1 MNKQELPQPPV
12 LSTGGIFQH
21 QLRCL
26 CHTEETTML
35 LPRLFFSLSLLFCL
49 SLPLSAETFSCD
61 DSALEA
67 NLTKL
72 KSESESGNPAATR
85 QVYLRY
91 TLHGHTEQARAWA
104 EKYVSQL
111 KEKANSR
118 DAKAAWLLGR
128 AYMTGDDYVKPD
140 NAEAI
145 RWFTQASEA
154 GEPSAAYII
163 GELLTKAG
171 NTADARVAYA
181 RAYSL
186 YKKEAESGNAD
197 ALYWQGYMEQN
208 GFGVPVQQAAG
219 IEHMEQAAEQGSLP
233 AAYQL
238 FKTYTKGLGIP
249 EDETKA
255 LHYARILA
263 DKGGDA
269 QMAYVVAD
277 ALLKGKGTQKDEASA
292 LPYLERAAAENI
304 PAAIYHMAWRKQE
317 AGKHAEALADYRRA
331 ASMGHAD
338 AAVQA
343 GIMMLYGKGVDKD
356 EATGLNYLRKASE
369 QLRSPFAPYELAKY
383 YDALGETALA
393 DDYYITASDRGL
405 APAMTRRGLLHLVPF
420 SGLRWGPTETY
431 RWWKEGSNAGDETCT
446 LYLRLYLYVFIPLVL
461 ILVFGLPILLVR
473 SLHKTSINE
482 FADTDAGKQP

>member
-1 MNKQELPQPPV
+1 MQI
-12 LSTGGIFQH
+12 S
-21 QLRCL
+21 R
-26 CHTEETTML
+26 
-35 LPRLFFSLSLLFCL
+35 FFFIITLLFNL
-49 SLPLSAETFSCD
+49 SLPLAAETLSCD
-61 DSALEA
+61 DTSLEA
-67 NLTKL
+67 NLSEL
-72 KSESESGNPAATR
+72 KSASESGNPAATR

-104 EKYVSQL
+104 EKYVYQL
-111 KEKANSR
+111 KEKAHAGE
-118 DAKAAWLLGR
+118 AKAAWLLGR

-171 NTADARVAYA
+171 NTGDARVAYA

-208 GFGVPVQQAAG
+208 GFGVPVQQATG

-249 EDETKA
+249 ADDTKSF
-255 LHYARILA
+255 HYARLLA
-263 DKGGDA
+263 DKGNDA

-277 ALLKGKGTQKDEASA
+277 ALLKGKGTPKNETAA
-292 LPYLERAAAENI
+292 LPYLEKAAEQNI
-304 PAAIYHMAWRKQE
+304 PAAIYHVAWRKQE

-343 GIMMLYGKGVDKD
+343 GTMMLYGKGVDKD
-356 EATGLNYLRKASE
+356 EEIGLNYLRRASE

-383 YDALGETALA
+383 YDELGETELA

-405 APAMTRRGLLHLVPF
+405 AVAMARRGLLHLIPF

-473 SLHKTSINE
+473 SLHKTSVNE
-482 FADTDAGKQP
+482 FADSNDSKQP

>member
-1 MNKQELPQPPV
+1 MQI
-12 LSTGGIFQH
+12 S
-21 QLRCL
+21 
-26 CHTEETTML
+26 
-35 LPRLFFSLSLLFCL
+35 RLFFTITLLFSLSL
-49 SLPLSAETFSCD
+49 PLAAETLSCD
-61 DSALEA
+61 DTSLESH
-67 NLTKL
+67 LSEL
-72 KSESESGNPAATR
+72 KSASESGNPAATR

-111 KEKANSR
+111 KEKAHTG
-118 DAKAAWLLGR
+118 DARAAWLLGR

-140 NAEAI
+140 NSEAI

-171 NTADARVAYA
+171 NTGDARVAYA

-249 EDETKA
+249 ADDTKSF
-255 LHYARILA
+255 HYARLLA
-263 DKGGDA
+263 DKGNDA

-277 ALLKGKGTQKDEASA
+277 ALLKGKGTPKNEPAA
-292 LPYLERAAAENI
+292 LPYLEKAAEQNI
-304 PAAIYHMAWRKQE
+304 PAAIYHVAWRKQE

-338 AAVQA
+338 AAVLA
-343 GIMMLYGKGVDKD
+343 GTMMLYGKGVDKD
-356 EATGLNYLRKASE
+356 EEIGLNYLRRASE

-383 YDALGETALA
+383 YDELGETKLA

-405 APAMTRRGLLHLVPF
+405 AAAMARRGLLHLVPF

-431 RWWKEGSNAGDETCT
+431 RWWNEGSNAGDETCT

-473 SLHKTSINE
+473 SLHKTSVNA
-482 FADTDAGKQP
+482 FADSTDSKQP

>member
-1 MNKQELPQPPV
+1 MQI
-12 LSTGGIFQH
+12 S
-21 QLRCL
+21 
-26 CHTEETTML
+26 
-35 LPRLFFSLSLLFCL
+35 RLFFTITLLFSLSL
-49 SLPLSAETFSCD
+49 PLAAETLSCD
-61 DSALEA
+61 DTSLESH
-67 NLTKL
+67 LSEL
-72 KSESESGNPAATR
+72 KSASESGNPAATR

-111 KEKANSR
+111 KEKAHTG

-140 NAEAI
+140 NSEAI

-171 NTADARVAYA
+171 NTGDARVAYA

-249 EDETKA
+249 ADDTKSF
-255 LHYARILA
+255 HYARLLA
-263 DKGGDA
+263 DKGNDA

-277 ALLKGKGTQKDEASA
+277 ALLKGKGTPKNEPAA
-292 LPYLERAAAENI
+292 LPYLEKAAEQNI
-304 PAAIYHMAWRKQE
+304 PAAIYHVAWRKQE

-338 AAVQA
+338 AAVLA
-343 GIMMLYGKGVDKD
+343 GTMMLYGKGVDKD
-356 EATGLNYLRKASE
+356 EEIGLNYLRRASE

-383 YDALGETALA
+383 YDELGETKLA

-405 APAMTRRGLLHLVPF
+405 AAAMARRGLLHLVPF

-431 RWWKEGSNAGDETCT
+431 RWWNEGSNAGDETCT

-473 SLHKTSINE
+473 SLHKTSVNA
-482 FADTDAGKQP
+482 FADSTDSKQP

>member
-1 MNKQELPQPPV
+1 MQI
-12 LSTGGIFQH
+12 S
-21 QLRCL
+21 
-26 CHTEETTML
+26 
-35 LPRLFFSLSLLFCL
+35 RLFFIITLLFNL
-49 SLPLSAETFSCD
+49 SLPLAAETLSCD
-61 DSALEA
+61 DTSLESH
-67 NLTKL
+67 LSEL
-72 KSESESGNPAATR
+72 KSASESGNPAATR

-111 KEKANSR
+111 KEKAHAG

-145 RWFTQASEA
+145 RWFTQASDA
-154 GEPSAAYII
+154 GEPSAAYIN

-171 NTADARVAYA
+171 NTGDARVAYA

-249 EDETKA
+249 ADDTKSF
-255 LHYARILA
+255 HYARLLA
-263 DKGGDA
+263 DKGNDA

-277 ALLKGKGTQKDEASA
+277 ALLKGKGTPKNEPAA
-292 LPYLERAAAENI
+292 LPYLEKAAEQNI
-304 PAAIYHMAWRKQE
+304 PAAIYHVAWRKQE

-343 GIMMLYGKGVDKD
+343 GTMMLYGKGVDKD
-356 EATGLNYLRKASE
+356 EEIGLNYLRRASE

-383 YDALGETALA
+383 YDELGETELA

-405 APAMTRRGLLHLVPF
+405 AAAMARRGLLHLVPF

-431 RWWKEGSNAGDETCT
+431 RWWREGSNAGDKTCT

-473 SLHKTSINE
+473 SLHKTSVNE
-482 FADTDAGKQP
+482 FADSNDSKQP

>member
-1 MNKQELPQPPV
+1 MQI
-12 LSTGGIFQH
+12 S
-21 QLRCL
+21 
-26 CHTEETTML
+26 
-35 LPRLFFSLSLLFCL
+35 RLFFTITLLFSLSL
-49 SLPLSAETFSCD
+49 PLAAETLSCD
-61 DSALEA
+61 DTSLESH
-67 NLTKL
+67 LSEL
-72 KSESESGNPAATR
+72 KSASESGNPAATR

-111 KEKANSR
+111 KEKAHTG
-118 DAKAAWLLGR
+118 DARAAWLLGR

-140 NAEAI
+140 NSEAI

-171 NTADARVAYA
+171 NTGDARVAYA

-249 EDETKA
+249 ADDTKSF
-255 LHYARILA
+255 HYARLLA
-263 DKGGDA
+263 DKGNDA

-277 ALLKGKGTQKDEASA
+277 ALLKGKGTPKNEPAA
-292 LPYLERAAAENI
+292 LPYLEKAAEQNI
-304 PAAIYHMAWRKQE
+304 PAAIYHVAWRKQE

-343 GIMMLYGKGVDKD
+343 GTMMLYGKGVEKD
-356 EATGLNYLRKASE
+356 ESTGLNYLRRASE

-383 YDALGETALA
+383 YDELGETKLA

-405 APAMTRRGLLHLVPF
+405 AAAMARRGLLHLVPF

-473 SLHKTSINE
+473 SLHKTSVNA
-482 FADTDAGKQP
+482 FADSNDSKQP

>member
-1 MNKQELPQPPV
+1 MQI
-12 LSTGGIFQH
+12 S
-21 QLRCL
+21 
-26 CHTEETTML
+26 
-35 LPRLFFSLSLLFCL
+35 RLFFTITLLFSLSL
-49 SLPLSAETFSCD
+49 PLAAETLSCD
-61 DSALEA
+61 DTSLESH
-67 NLTKL
+67 LSEL
-72 KSESESGNPAATR
+72 KSASESGNPAATR

-111 KEKANSR
+111 KEKAHTG

-140 NAEAI
+140 NSEAI

-171 NTADARVAYA
+171 NTGDARVAYA

-249 EDETKA
+249 ADDTKSF
-255 LHYARILA
+255 HYARLLA
-263 DKGGDA
+263 DKGNDA

-277 ALLKGKGTQKDEASA
+277 ALLKGKGTPKNEPAA
-292 LPYLERAAAENI
+292 LPYLEKAAEQNI
-304 PAAIYHMAWRKQE
+304 PAAIYHVAWRKQE

-338 AAVQA
+338 AAVLA
-343 GIMMLYGKGVDKD
+343 GTMMLYGKGVDKD
-356 EATGLNYLRKASE
+356 EEIGLNYLRRASE

-383 YDALGETALA
+383 YDELGETKLA

-405 APAMTRRGLLHLVPF
+405 AAAMARRGLLHLVPF

-431 RWWKEGSNAGDETCT
+431 RWWNEGSNAGDETCT

-473 SLHKTSINE
+473 SLHKTSVNA
-482 FADTDAGKQP
+482 FADSNDSKQP

>member
-1 MNKQELPQPPV
+1 MQI
-12 LSTGGIFQH
+12 S
-21 QLRCL
+21 
-26 CHTEETTML
+26 
-35 LPRLFFSLSLLFCL
+35 RLFFTITLLFSLSL
-49 SLPLSAETFSCD
+49 PLAAETLSCD
-61 DSALEA
+61 DTSLESH
-67 NLTKL
+67 LSEL
-72 KSESESGNPAATR
+72 KSASESGNPAATR

-111 KEKANSR
+111 KEKAHTG

-140 NAEAI
+140 NSEAI

-171 NTADARVAYA
+171 NTGDARVAYA

-249 EDETKA
+249 ADDTKSF
-255 LHYARILA
+255 HYARLLA
-263 DKGGDA
+263 DKGNDA

-277 ALLKGKGTQKDEASA
+277 ALLKGKGTPKNEPAA
-292 LPYLERAAAENI
+292 LPYLEKAAEQNI
-304 PAAIYHMAWRKQE
+304 PAAIYHVAWRKQE
-317 AGKHAEALADYRRA
+317 AGNHAEALADYRRA

-338 AAVQA
+338 AAVLA
-343 GIMMLYGKGVDKD
+343 GTMMLYGKGVDKD
-356 EATGLNYLRKASE
+356 EEIGLNYLRRASE

-383 YDALGETALA
+383 YDELGETKLA

-405 APAMTRRGLLHLVPF
+405 AAAMARRGLLHLVPF

-473 SLHKTSINE
+473 SLHKTSVNA
-482 FADTDAGKQP
+482 FADSNDSKQP

>member
-1 MNKQELPQPPV
+1 MP
-12 LSTGGIFQH
+12 
-21 QLRCL
+21 
-26 CHTEETTML
+26 
-35 LPRLFFSLSLLFCL
+35 LPRHLRTVFLTLISA
-49 SLPLSAETFSCD
+49 LPLAASPLVSD
-61 DSALEA
+61 DAALEA
-67 NLTKL
+67 NLTEL
-72 KSESESGNPAATR
+72 KADAESGNPGATR

-91 TLHGHTEQARAWA
+91 ALKGHMEQARAWA
-104 EKYVSQL
+104 QKFIVQL
-111 KEKANSR
+111 REKAEAG
-118 DAKAAWLLGR
+118 DAKAAWLVGR
-128 AYMTGDDYVKPD
+128 AYMTGDSYVKPD

-145 RWFTQASEA
+145 RWFTIASEA

-171 NTADARVAYA
+171 NPADAKVAYA

-186 YKKEAESGNAD
+186 YKKQADAGNAE

-208 GFGVPVQQAAG
+208 GLGVPVQQAAG

-249 EDETKA
+249 ADDTKSF
-255 LHYARILA
+255 HYARLLA
-263 DKGGDA
+263 DKGNDA

-277 ALLKGKGTQKDEASA
+277 ALLKGKGTPKNEPAA
-292 LPYLERAAAENI
+292 LPYLEKAAEQNI
-304 PAAIYHMAWRKQE
+304 PAAIYHVAWRKQE

-338 AAVQA
+338 AAVLA
-343 GIMMLYGKGVDKD
+343 GTMMLYGKGVDKD
-356 EATGLNYLRKASE
+356 EEIGLNYLRRASE

-383 YDALGETALA
+383 YDELGETKLA

-405 APAMTRRGLLHLVPF
+405 AAAMARRGLLHLVPF

-473 SLHKTSINE
+473 SLHKTSVNA
-482 FADTDAGKQP
+482 FADSNDSKQP

>member
-1 MNKQELPQPPV
+1 MQI
-12 LSTGGIFQH
+12 S
-21 QLRCL
+21 
-26 CHTEETTML
+26 
-35 LPRLFFSLSLLFCL
+35 RLFFTITLLFSLSL
-49 SLPLSAETFSCD
+49 PLAAETLSCD
-61 DSALEA
+61 DTSLESH
-67 NLTKL
+67 LSEL
-72 KSESESGNPAATR
+72 KSASESGNPAATR

-111 KEKANSR
+111 KEKAHTG

-140 NAEAI
+140 NSEAI
-145 RWFTQASEA
+145 HWFTQASEA

-171 NTADARVAYA
+171 NTGDARVAYA

-249 EDETKA
+249 ADDTKSF
-255 LHYARILA
+255 HYARLLA
-263 DKGGDA
+263 DKGNDA

-277 ALLKGKGTQKDEASA
+277 ALLKGKGTPKNEPAA
-292 LPYLERAAAENI
+292 LPYLEKAAEQNI
-304 PAAIYHMAWRKQE
+304 PAAIYHVAWRKQE

-338 AAVQA
+338 AAVLA
-343 GIMMLYGKGVDKD
+343 GTMMLYGKGVDKD
-356 EATGLNYLRKASE
+356 EEIGLNYLRRASE

-383 YDALGETALA
+383 YDELGETKLA

-405 APAMTRRGLLHLVPF
+405 AAAMARRGLLHLVPF

-473 SLHKTSINE
+473 SLHKTSVNA
-482 FADTDAGKQP
+482 FADSTDSKQP

>member
-1 MNKQELPQPPV
+1 MQI
-12 LSTGGIFQH
+12 S
-21 QLRCL
+21 
-26 CHTEETTML
+26 
-35 LPRLFFSLSLLFCL
+35 RLFFTITLLFSLSL
-49 SLPLSAETFSCD
+49 PLAAETLSCD
-61 DSALEA
+61 DTSLESH
-67 NLTKL
+67 LSEL
-72 KSESESGNPAATR
+72 KSASESGNPAATR

-111 KEKANSR
+111 KEKAHTG
-118 DAKAAWLLGR
+118 DARAAWLLGR

-140 NAEAI
+140 NSEAI

-171 NTADARVAYA
+171 NTGDARVAYA

-249 EDETKA
+249 ADDTKSF
-255 LHYARILA
+255 HYARLLA
-263 DKGGDA
+263 DKGNDA

-277 ALLKGKGTQKDEASA
+277 ALLKGKGTPKNEPAA
-292 LPYLERAAAENI
+292 LPYLEKAAEQNI
-304 PAAIYHMAWRKQE
+304 PAAIYHVAWRKQE

-338 AAVQA
+338 AAVLA
-343 GIMMLYGKGVDKD
+343 GTMMLYGKGVDKD
-356 EATGLNYLRKASE
+356 EEIGLNYLRRASE

-383 YDALGETALA
+383 YDELGETKLA

-405 APAMTRRGLLHLVPF
+405 AAAMARRGLLHLVPF

-431 RWWKEGSNAGDETCT
+431 RWWNEGSNAGDETCT

-473 SLHKTSINE
+473 SLHKTSVNA
-482 FADTDAGKQP
+482 FADSNDSKQP